1 LPHKKRCGGV
11 METQD
16 KAHANWGGFLLQ
28 DVLWAVGVWSV
39 ILTLSPIVMFYVL
52 MVN

>member
-1 LPHKKRCGGV
+1 MDTLDSEEDAASGRS
-11 METQD
+11 
-16 KAHANWGGFLLQ
+16 GFCVA
-28 DVLWAVGVWSV
+28 DIIWAVSVWSV